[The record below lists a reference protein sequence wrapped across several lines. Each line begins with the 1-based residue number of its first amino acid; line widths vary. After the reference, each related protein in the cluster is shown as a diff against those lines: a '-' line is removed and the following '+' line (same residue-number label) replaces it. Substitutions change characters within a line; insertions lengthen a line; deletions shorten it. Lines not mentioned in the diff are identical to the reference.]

1 MNNIETWEIKGH
13 TLEYIDE
20 THQYLVDG
28 ICVDS
33 ITQII
38 KMAFGNMY
46 KDIPAN
52 VLKRAADKGT
62 EMHEAIELYE
72 LEGRESYLPEL
83 RNYKFLKKHYK
94 WEVLKSEIP
103 IILFWNFNDNR
114 LATKEEIEEGVATP
128 IAAGRLDQLIKI
140 IEEKGIN
147 DLKRTSVFNKEY
159 VALQTNLYKLGYEQN
174 YDEKLD
180 FVSGTHLRDNTRK
193 FYKLPVNEE
202 YTMEVIE
209 KYLTKKKLDEY
220 IKDNMEEENEKS
232 NS

>member
-1 MNNIETWEIKGH
+1 MNKIETFEIKGH

-28 ICVDS
+28 EIVPS
-33 ITQII
+33 VTQII
-38 KMAFGNMY
+38 KKAFGNMY
-46 KDIPAN
+46 DGVSKE
-52 VLKRAADKGT
+52 VLQRAANKGS
-62 EMHEAIELYE
+62 EMHSVIELYE
-72 LEGRESYLPEL
+72 TEGKESDIPEL

-103 IILFWNFNDNR
+103 IILFKGD
-114 LATKEEIEEGVATP
+114 EP

-140 IEEKGIN
+140 DDKKGIN

-159 VALQTNLYKLGYEQN
+159 VALQTNLYKKGYEQS

-180 FVSGTHLRDNTRK
+180 FVSGLHLRDNTRK
-193 FYKLPVNEE
+193 FYKLPVNEQ

-209 KYLTKKKLDEY
+209 KYLEDKNGKIND
-220 IKDNMEEENEKS
+220 
-232 NS
+232 

>member
-1 MNNIETWEIKGH
+1 MNSIETWEIKGH

-72 LEGRESYLPEL
+72 LEGRESHIPEL

-103 IILFWNFNDNR
+103 IILFKGD
-114 LATKEEIEEGVATP
+114 EP
-128 IAAGRLDQLIKI
+128 IAAGRLDQLIQMDGK
-140 IEEKGIN
+140 KGIN

-159 VALQTNLYKLGYEQN
+159 VALQTNLYKLGYEQS

-220 IKDNMEEENEKS
+220 IKDNMEGENEES
-232 NS
+232 NT